1 MPITRQDKAPVVERF
16 RRHEADTGSTEVV
29 IALLTQRIQ
38 HLAEHLRRHP
48 KDFSSQRGLLRLVG
62 RRRRLLAYLRRKDF
76 DRYQQVIRALGL
88 RK

>member
-1 MPITRQDKAPVVERF
+1 MPITRQDKAPVIEQF
-16 RRHEADTGSTEVV
+16 RRHETDTGSTEIV

-38 HLAEHLRRHP
+38 HLSEHLRRHP
-48 KDFSSQRGLLRLVG
+48 KDFSSKRGLLRLVG

-76 DRYQQVIRALGL
+76 DRYQQVIQALGL